1 MQFGQ
6 LKRREFITLLGG
18 AAAWP
23 LAARAQQP
31 GKLPTIGFVG
41 SDSPDLYVD
50 RLRAFRLGLKSTG
63 FVESQNVAV
72 EYLWA
77 EGRNDKLPALTAD
90 LVHRQVAV
98 IVAPTTPSVLAAKAA
113 TETTPVVFFV
123 AGDPIDLGL
132 VASLGRPG
140 GNLTGATT
148 LTLEVGPKWL
158 QLLTE
163 PSACARR

>member
-1 MQFGQ
+1 AAGPCRRGDRMR
-6 LKRREFITLLGG
+6 RREFITLLGG
-18 AAAWP
+18 ATAAWP

-90 LVHRQVAV
+90 LFHCQVAGNF
-98 IVAPTTPSVLAAKAA
+98 APTRPFVL
-113 TETTPVVFFV
+113 
-123 AGDPIDLGL
+123 
-132 VASLGRPG
+132 SGRAP
-140 GNLTGATT
+140 
-148 LTLEVGPKWL
+148 P
-158 QLLTE
+158 
-163 PSACARR
+163 